1 VRKLEINITEDG
13 PKAIAC
19 FQVSNPQQLR
29 ILYSI
34 LVEFTEAG
42 VIKEGLSPEQTEELE
57 VVLARDKE
65 VAKYMAAEIATVLS
79 AQGHIEQVNKYFREV
94 IVDGKTEEE
103 ATEEMLEELK
113 AKAEKLTEED
123 TECLDG

>member
-1 VRKLEINITEDG
+1 MRKLEINITEDG

-65 VAKYMAAEIATVLS
+65 VAKHMAAEIATVLS

-113 AKAEKLTEED
+113 AKAEKVTEEG